1 MVTDINQLDVNK
13 KYTYA
18 DYLQWAFKER
28 VELIKGML
36 FKMSPA
42 PNLFHQKVSMILANK
57 LYNFLQGKK
66 CQVFTAPFDV
76 RLTQKNNDK
85 EEHIENVV
93 QPDICVVCDPAK
105 LDVRGCQGAPDLIVE
120 ILSPSSSKRDL
131 KDKYALYQE
140 NAVQAYW
147 VVHPMEQ
154 TILVYTLD
162 DNGQYQAGP
171 LMTRGDQ
178 IDVGV
183 LPGLIIALDD
193 IFEETHVDF

>member
-1 MVTDINQLDVNK
+1 M
-13 KYTYA
+13 
-18 DYLQWAFKER
+18 
-28 VELIKGML
+28 
-36 FKMSPA
+36 
-42 PNLFHQKVSMILANK
+42 
-57 LYNFLQGKK
+57 
-66 CQVFTAPFDV
+66 FTAPFDV

-93 QPDICVVCDPAK
+93 QPDICVVCDPTK

-193 IFEETHVDF
+193 VFEETHVDF